1 MASAPSA
8 KVHPAA
14 TPLALRVGPFH
25 ALAQALL
32 SAVGA
37 AAVPLVRL
45 LSFIFGGRPR
55 PCVPVPATRCVP
67 PGGGSPTTLVLT
79 RTRQLWHS
87 LTLPH
92 GVGRLRKVGD
102 TGYVTS
108 PEALDQAVKQLSAGA
123 AGWAATSFA
132 QRARLARQCAQNSL
146 LVAEAM
152 TADAIAYKGT
162 YDSVGDGEEY
172 TAWSFTPAVLND
184 TARTLDAL
192 HAGRPRAPAG
202 IRKVGNR
209 TMVRVFPCS
218 GLDHLLFSGYAGELW
233 LTPGS
238 EATAGSE
245 AVRGGPGEVC
255 VILGAGNQAV
265 VPVGDVA
272 LKALVHGCACVLA
285 MNPVN
290 EWAGPHLERTF
301 EPLIKAGALRIVYG
315 GVQTGKAL
323 TGHPAVQC
331 VHITGSDKT
340 YDAIVWQGQPKAP
353 GMAPPFSKPV
363 SAELGCVTPFV
374 MVPGPWS
381 DADLDT
387 KAAEVV
393 AAVAHNN
400 SCNCL
405 AAKVLILGRNWDRKD
420 AFLAALRAQL
430 GQAQQ
435 RHCFYPGSS
444 QKYDAFV
451 TAFPQAEAL
460 GQPAGQAQAGRSSA
474 EPTTTPLPFLLLPPQ
489 ALSPGDKALV
499 DEAWSPVLAVR
510 ELDTP
515 AGDVSAFLHA
525 AKNAVNTSCWG
536 TLSCSVYIHPST
548 EAAKSAAF
556 QQYLTDV
563 RYGAIGVNT
572 PTLMCF
578 FMPSMSWGGFPG
590 HTQDDIQS
598 GVGIVH
604 NTFCVDNVEK
614 SVLRGPWYPPVTPFW
629 SVRHGNMHAM
639 ARSIVAYM
647 ANPSVW
653 TLTRLVVA
661 AVQG

>member
-1 MASAPSA
+1 M
-8 KVHPAA
+8 
-14 TPLALRVGPFH
+14 
-25 ALAQALL
+25 
-32 SAVGA
+32 
-37 AAVPLVRL
+37 
-45 LSFIFGGRPR
+45 
-55 PCVPVPATRCVP
+55 
-67 PGGGSPTTLVLT
+67 
-79 RTRQLWHS
+79 
-87 LTLPH
+87 
-92 GVGRLRKVGD
+92 GD

-146 LVAEAM
+146 HVAEAM

-353 GMAPPFSKPV
+353 GVAPPYSKPV

-430 GQAQQ
+430 SQAQQ

-548 EAAKSAAF
+548 EAAHKAAF

-563 RYGAIGVNT
+563 RFGAIGVNT

-614 SVLRGPWYPPVTPFW
+614 SVLRGPWHPPVTPFW
-629 SVRHGNMHAM
+629 SIRHGNMHAM
-639 ARSIVAYM
+639 ARAIVAYM
-647 ANPSVW
+647 GNPSVW

>member
-1 MASAPSA
+1 M
-8 KVHPAA
+8 
-14 TPLALRVGPFH
+14 
-25 ALAQALL
+25 
-32 SAVGA
+32 
-37 AAVPLVRL
+37 
-45 LSFIFGGRPR
+45 
-55 PCVPVPATRCVP
+55 
-67 PGGGSPTTLVLT
+67 
-79 RTRQLWHS
+79 
-87 LTLPH
+87 
-92 GVGRLRKVGD
+92 GD
-102 TGYVTS
+102 TGFVTT
-108 PEALDQAVKQLSAGA
+108 PEELDLAVKQLSAGK

-132 QRARLARQCAQNSL
+132 QRAKLARQCAKNSL
-146 LVAEAM
+146 LVAEAI
-152 TADAIAYKGT
+152 TADAIAYKGC

-192 HAGRPRAPAG
+192 HAGHPRAPAG
-202 IRKVGNR
+202 VRKVGNR
-209 TMVRVFPCS
+209 TMVNVFPVS
-218 GLDHLLFSGYAGELW
+218 ALDHLLFSGYAGELW
-233 LTPGS
+233 LTPGA
-238 EATAGSE
+238 EVTAGGE
-245 AVRGGPGEVC
+245 AVVGGPGEVC

-272 LKALVHGCACVLA
+272 IKVLVHGCACVLA

-290 EWAGPHLERTF
+290 EWAGPHLERTL

-315 GVQTGKAL
+315 GVETGKAL
-323 TGHPAVQC
+323 TAHPLVES

-340 YDAIVWQGQPKAP
+340 YDAIVWQGQPKQP
-353 GMAPPFSKPV
+353 GVAPPYTKPV
-363 SAELGCVTPFV
+363 SAELGCVTPYV
-374 MVPGPWS
+374 LVPGPWS
-381 DADLDT
+381 DKDLET

-430 GQAQQ
+430 SQAQQ

-515 AGDVSAFLHA
+515 SGDVSAFLHA

-536 TLSCSVYIHPST
+536 TLSCAVYIHPST
-548 EAAKSAAF
+548 EAAHKAAF

-563 RYGAIGVNT
+563 RFGAIGVNT

-614 SVLRGPWYPPVTPFW
+614 SVLRGPWHPPVTPFW
-629 SVRHGNMHAM
+629 SIRHGNMHAM
-639 ARSIVAYM
+639 ARAIVAYM
-647 ANPSVW
+647 GNPSVW